1 MLFLVSEHTQIPR
14 MDKKVINKKDLVEIP
29 DVIKKNV
36 EIICVKNVDE
46 VLKHAL
52 TKELKRVKWVE
63 VEQVSKTS
71 GQTASGSTH

>member
-1 MLFLVSEHTQIPR
+1 MIPFE
-14 MDKKVINKKDLVEIP
+14 NQKDLVEIP
-29 DVIKKNV
+29 EVIKKNV

-63 VEQVSKTS
+63 VEQVPKKSDLTP
-71 GQTASGSTH
+71 AGSTH